1 MKRSTPREYY
11 NFIIALSGPYG
22 AGCSSVATE
31 MVKIIDDL
39 YGCRGIRVKVSDLI
53 KGSYKKTF
61 KKEIKYESNEPPY
74 IRKALQGAGNE
85 LRKINPDDPEFL
97 GKLIAAEIT
106 KHCSQFEKEGESGL
120 NDEIYTIFTIV
131 DSLKNQ
137 NDYKALK
144 SIFREEL
151 FMVFVHSN
159 AETRWQRMLKYKK
172 WEEKHRALFFKL
184 DRIDSNEKEEN
195 EEVGNAGQEVGKLSP
210 ISDYYIVNS
219 YKDLDELRDQGDRFL
234 ELLLGTIRNQP
245 TFHER
250 AMHLAYSASNR
261 SYCLSRQVGA
271 AIVDKHGNIL
281 GVGHNDVPKAEGG
294 LYTQEESPEDKRCY
308 KTGDRRCINDLEKE
322 KRFEK
327 LCSDISSIYEEI
339 TKKHNCE
346 IAENLKPK
354 IENIIKNSE
363 FRELTEYCRAVHAE
377 MEALLSVS
385 RATSGST
392 QGAWMYV
399 TTQPCHNCAKHIL
412 CSGIKRAYFIEPYP
426 KSLAQRL
433 WGESII
439 IDPSIVNDKENK
451 LLLLPYEGVA
461 PKRFHD
467 FFSFYEF
474 EERKDKQGFALAN
487 SKRIQAKKPRFA
499 HSIRSRSRLS
509 KTADEKM
516 IAELLNARYVINKD
530 RNKSKEEESD
540 AKGGNI
546 RGEGL

>member
-1 MKRSTPREYY
+1 MKHSEPKEYY
-11 NFIIALSGPYG
+11 NFIITLSGPYG
-22 AGCSSVATE
+22 AGCSSIASE
-31 MVKIIDDL
+31 MVRIINDL
-39 YGCRGIRVKVSDLI
+39 FGCKAIRVKVSDLI
-53 KGSYKKTF
+53 KGSYKKIFEKDIEYTPD
-61 KKEIKYESNEPPY
+61 EPPFV
-74 IRKALQGAGNE
+74 RQALQSAGNK
-85 LRKINPDDPEFL
+85 LRGDDPEFL

-106 KHCSQFEKEGESGL
+106 KLCSEFEKEKKPNSE
-120 NDEIYTIFTIV
+120 NDIYTIFTIV

-137 NDYKALK
+137 NDYKALQ

-151 FMVFVHSN
+151 FMLFVHSN

-172 WEEKHRALFFKL
+172 WEEKHRSIFFEL
-184 DRIDSNEKEEN
+184 DRIDSNEKAEN

-210 ISDYYIVNS
+210 LADYYIVNS
-219 YKDLDELRDQGDRFL
+219 YKDLDELKGQGERFL

-271 AIVDKHGNIL
+271 AIVDEHGNIL

-294 LYTQEESPEDKRCY
+294 LYTQEDSPEDKRCY
-308 KTGDRRCINDLEKE
+308 RTGDRRCINDFEKE

-327 LCSDISSIYEEI
+327 LLSDICSVYKETTDERGSEI
-339 TKKHNCE
+339 DEKIKTKLE
-346 IAENLKPK
+346 S
-354 IENIIKNSE
+354 IIKKSD
-363 FRELTEYCRAVHAE
+363 FSELTEYCRAVHAE

-385 RATSGST
+385 RASAGST

-412 CSGIKRAYFIEPYP
+412 CSGINRAYFIEPYP

-439 IDPSIVNDKENK
+439 IDPSTINNKDNK

-467 FFSFYEF
+467 FFRFYEF
-474 EERKDKQGFALAN
+474 EERKDKQGFALIK
-487 SKRIQAKKPRFA
+487 SKGDQAKKPRFA
-499 HSIRSRSRLS
+499 HSIRNRSRLS
-509 KTADEKM
+509 EIADEKK
-516 IAELLNARYVINKD
+516 IAELLNARYVINKHQQT
-530 RNKSKEEESD
+530 SQEEDSYVT
-540 AKGGNI
+540 GGKK
-546 RGEGL
+546 